1 MLNFSQQA
9 QEKTLDGQ
17 KATQKP
23 FKACSYGDGTPRY
36 NRMKFTDNHG
46 REFYFSY
53 STLVAFR
60 PNPYADLVARVNDWG
75 PTTGRHLNFLQPD
88 HKKRLSETAF
98 QEALE
103 LFLDGGEG

>member
-9 QEKTLDGQ
+9 QKKTLDGQ

-23 FKACSYGDGTPRY
+23 FKACSYGEGTPRY

-53 STLVAFR
+53 CDFS
-60 PNPYADLVARVNDWG
+60 
-75 PTTGRHLNFLQPD
+75 
-88 HKKRLSETAF
+88 
-98 QEALE
+98 
-103 LFLDGGEG
+103 

>member
-9 QEKTLDGQ
+9 QKKTLDGQ

-23 FKACSYGDGTPRY
+23 FKACSYGEGTPRY

-53 STLVAFR
+53 STLIGFR
-60 PNPYADLVARVNDWG
+60 ANPYADIVVRVNDFST
-75 PTTGRHLNFLQPD
+75 TTGRHLNFLEPD

-98 QEALE
+98 NEALE
-103 LFLDGGEG
+103 LFLAGGEK